1 MDDYNRKRS
10 GQIPAFGD
18 WDYANELPITQYF
31 ECARQAGL
39 VRVGKHTADVETK
52 HSRNHAP
59 VGKVSRVRVMRGRGP
74 LVTEKKTAVGVCDV
88 TELPR
93 KHHVPVSNNI
103 NDKCSKQLGNDVVLP
118 KRLPLTTPKPVDK
131 DLYEIP
137 PEILHSSK
145 SKQGKAVKVLP
156 CQLPLERENCSKF
169 KQQRAFEKGNKHE
182 AKVLSLT
189 SRLG

>member
-39 VRVGKHTADVETK
+39 VRVGKHTAHVKTK
-52 HSRNHAP
+52 HAPAP
-59 VGKVSRVRVMRGRGP
+59 VGKVSRVRGKRGGGP
-74 LVTEKKTAVGVCDV
+74 LVTEKKTAVGICDV
-88 TELPR
+88 PI
-93 KHHVPVSNNI
+93 SNNI
-103 NDKCSKQLGNDVVLP
+103 NDNCSKQLGNDVVLP
-118 KRLPLTTPKPVDK
+118 KRLPLTTPKPVDE

-145 SKQGKAVKVLP
+145 QKKITG
-156 CQLPLERENCSKF
+156 F
-169 KQQRAFEKGNKHE
+169 
-182 AKVLSLT
+182 LSCLVPACAT
-189 SRLG
+189 